1 MTTFLTGSTGF
12 LGSYVVTRLLQD
24 TSEDLAL
31 LVRAPNSEQAVQRLW
46 AAWQVH
52 MDFDEFRQHVEKR
65 VHVFLGDITQPALG
79 LEPPEY
85 DRLAERI
92 DSIIHIAASLNRK
105 SEKAALNVNLRGT
118 LAVTK
123 LALAARE
130 RGGLRRFSDVS
141 TTAVAGRRFGEDI
154 FEDDSI
160 EWSRDDYDPYARSKK
175 FCEHMLHELL
185 GDIPHTVF
193 RPSIVLGDSQR
204 PITSQFDM
212 LRAFVFLAKLP
223 IIPLAPQARM
233 DIVPADYVGKAI
245 AAVHMSRAPKHD
257 IYHLSSGQASLRAQ
271 EIVASLRLF
280 GKPLRGR
287 FVERLSTPT
296 GAISNFLADTPRSW
310 GLSKPAMLL
319 KVFWPYITFDTVFDN
334 SRIIEALA
342 EAPAPCT
349 DYISPVM
356 DFGLSNNFRYPYL
369 PWPEGALVEARQ

>member
-233 DIVPADYVGKAI
+233 D
-245 AAVHMSRAPKHD
+245 
-257 IYHLSSGQASLRAQ
+257 LSL
-271 EIVASLRLF
+271 IH
-280 GKPLRGR
+280 
-287 FVERLSTPT
+287 
-296 GAISNFLADTPRSW
+296 I
-310 GLSKPAMLL
+310 
-319 KVFWPYITFDTVFDN
+319 
-334 SRIIEALA
+334 
-342 EAPAPCT
+342 
-349 DYISPVM
+349 
-356 DFGLSNNFRYPYL
+356 
-369 PWPEGALVEARQ
+369 